1 MEDEKH
7 EKRFGPYTA
16 EVISHFR
23 NPRNMGEMKDADAI
37 AKVGSPMC
45 GDELWIYLK
54 IEKNA
59 DEKLYIGDISFQSF
73 GCAASV
79 ATGSMLTEIAKGKT
93 LEEALAIKPMD
104 VLKGLGKLPRVKT
117 HCSLL
122 STDALHEAI
131 YQYYKKEGIEVSDEL
146 EQLHVKIKEGNV
158 KARQKQETG
167 IDYCE
172 DEDEEKMIDERTQK
186 ALDEEKE
193 KKSS

>member
-1 MEDEKH
+1 MGEGKN
-7 EKRFGPYTA
+7 EKRFGPYT
-16 EVISHFR
+16 ERVISHFR
-23 NPRNMGEMKDADAI
+23 NPRNMKEMKDADSV

-54 IEKNA
+54 IEKNDA
-59 DEKLYIGDISFQSF
+59 GKLFIRDISFQSF

-79 ATGSMLTEIAKGKT
+79 ATGSILTEIANGKT
-93 LEEALAIKPMD
+93 LEEALKIRASD
-104 VLKGLGKLPRVKT
+104 VLKELGKLPVVKT

-131 YQYYKKEGIEVSDEL
+131 YQYYKKEGIGIS
-146 EQLHVKIKEGNV
+146 EQLEELHKKITEGNL

-172 DEDEEKMIDERTQK
+172 EEDEEKMVDDRT
-186 ALDEEKE
+186 KE
-193 KKSS
+193 AMAESE